1 MLFGGLLKFSAL
13 DYPGHLSAVVFTQG
27 CNWRCPFCHNPEL
40 IPLNCSNPISNEQI
54 FNFLKTRLGLLE
66 GVCITGGEPTI
77 QNGLIDFI
85 QEVKQLGYKVKLD
98 TNGSHQDAVEKIIY
112 QARPDMLAMDI
123 KTSWSGYCKAT
134 GVKLK
139 QNFFDRFKQLIEFTE
154 DNDVDLELRT
164 TVVPGLVDKE
174 DIKKI
179 GEWLGG
185 TRKYVLQQF
194 RPEVTYN
201 PNFIGLSPYS
211 SEQVKEMAKLAQQ
224 FFNRVIVRGVD

>member
-1 MLFGGLLKFSAL
+1 MLKFSAL

-40 IPLNCSNPISNEQI
+40 IPLNCSNSISNEQI

-139 QNFFDRFKQLIEFTE
+139 QNFFDRFKQLVEFTE

-224 FFNRVIVRGVD
+224 FFNRVILRGVD

>member
-40 IPLNCSNPISNEQI
+40 IPLNCSNPISNEKI

-139 QNFFDRFKQLIEFTE
+139 QNFFDRFKQLVEFTE